1 MFFEQ
6 FYRPNP
12 PEDVLL
18 LRVKKYL
25 EAYPAGGQA
34 RVLVDE
40 GFKKNGAAIRI
51 PRFERQFADGLVCF
65 ARSDAILPIQLADF
79 AAFAPNRHQILLSKP
94 KLSDLARELL
104 AILTPISWN
113 YQNIQRIVIPLESDD
128 GAAH

>member
-1 MFFEQ
+1 VFFL
-6 FYRPNP
+6 R
-12 PEDVLL
+12 

-40 GFKKNGAAIRI
+40 GFKTERQSGY
-51 PRFERQFADGLVCF
+51 PRFERQFANGLVCF

-79 AAFAPNRHQILLSKP
+79 AAFAPNRHQI
-94 KLSDLARELL
+94 
-104 AILTPISWN
+104 
-113 YQNIQRIVIPLESDD
+113 VIPLESDD